1 MTDSVGLVHTNEILV
16 MK

>member
-16 MK
+16 I